1 MPHERS
7 LVERY
12 QGRPFALLGINTDED
27 RESLPA
33 KIQKEQINWRSWWDA
48 STTGPITT
56 KWNVRAFPSYYVL
69 DHRGIIRY
77 SNVYGKA
84 LDEAIDTLLQEA
96 E

>member
-12 QGRPFALLGINTDED
+12 QDRPFVLLGINTDED
-27 RESLPA
+27 RENLPA
-33 KIQKEQINWRSWWDA
+33 KIQKEKINWRSWRDG

-56 KWNVRAFPSYYVL
+56 KWNVRAFPTYYVL
-69 DHRGIIRY
+69 DHRGSIRY
-77 SNVYGKA
+77 RDVYGKA
-84 LDEAIDTLLQEA
+84 LDDAIDTLLREA